1 MAQIYR
7 ESALVLG
14 RELLADGVF
23 SLRLQTERI
32 AAECAPGQ
40 FVSVYCA
47 DSSRLLPRPISVCE
61 ADPEKG
67 ILRLV
72 FRVAGKGT
80 KEFSGL
86 EKGDKLTLTGPLG
99 NGFPLEKLAGRKV
112 LLAGGGI
119 GIPPMLQLA
128 KALSGGENQASE
140 LTAAAGFRLAEP
152 VVKSLVQALSGIGG
166 CEIDNA
172 CRSPCCF
179 RHCPRSKIIH
189 CDRSGD
195 MQVKMRMRV
204 NKTRKYQLS
213 GGIYKL
219 AAFRRINRRSNPAD
233 FFPVNQKIRFQ
244 ALFRVH
250 QNPIPDQFHPN
261 HLARSFL
268 LHDFNLRRRGRC
280 RQRILLCSV

>member
-14 RELLADGVF
+14 REQLADGVF

-67 ILRLV
+67 ILRLG

-140 LTAAAGFRLAEP
+140 LTAAAGFRDCLFLTEDFAPYCRVLIATEDGSAGTKGTVLDAMLENGASPDVICACGPAPMLRALKQYAAE
-152 VVKSLVQALSGIGG
+152 KGIACWLSLEEKMACGVGACLS
-166 CEIDNA
+166 CV
-172 CRSPCCF
+172 CRSAEVDEHS
-179 RHCPRSKIIH
+179 R
-189 CDRSGD
+189 
-195 MQVKMRMRV
+195 VKNKRV
-204 NKTRKYQLS
+204 CTE
-213 GGIYKL
+213 GPVF
-219 AAFRRINRRSNPAD
+219 AAEE
-233 FFPVNQKIRFQ
+233 VE
-244 ALFRVH
+244 L
-250 QNPIPDQFHPN
+250 
-261 HLARSFL
+261 
-268 LHDFNLRRRGRC
+268 
-280 RQRILLCSV
+280 

>member
-14 RELLADGVF
+14 REQLADGVF

-86 EKGDKLTLTGPLG
+86 EKGEKLTLTGPLG

-140 LTAAAGFRLAEP
+140 LTAAAG
-152 VVKSLVQALSGIGG
+152 
-166 CEIDNA
+166 
-172 CRSPCCF
+172 
-179 RHCPRSKIIH
+179 
-189 CDRSGD
+189 
-195 MQVKMRMRV
+195 
-204 NKTRKYQLS
+204 
-213 GGIYKL
+213 
-219 AAFRRINRRSNPAD
+219 
-233 FFPVNQKIRFQ
+233 
-244 ALFRVH
+244 
-250 QNPIPDQFHPN
+250 
-261 HLARSFL
+261 
-268 LHDFNLRRRGRC
+268 
-280 RQRILLCSV
+280 